1 MRNNTIFI
9 FLQCQFK
16 SSYKESLEL
25 HLANK
30 HKDTGVPE
38 HLQIKA
44 LNKKCRKSDRG
55 ETYIETTHLQPE
67 YVTTEF
73 VVADATTEE
82 VLAAQTIEEA
92 EVIPADQITTE
103 TIAEAIIL

>member
-1 MRNNTIFI
+1 MANLFI
-9 FLQCQFK
+9 SIILQCSFK

-30 HKDTGVPE
+30 HKDEGVPE

-44 LNKKCRKSDRG
+44 IRKKTRKSDRV
-55 ETYIETTHLQPE
+55 ETTIYETTLEPE

-73 VVADATTEE
+73 VVTDATTEDHM
-82 VLAAQTIEEA
+82 AAHTIVSEE
-92 EVIPADQITTE
+92 IPAEEVMME
-103 TIAEAIIL
+103 TVAAEAIIL